1 MHTRV
6 RVVICADIA
15 RKRQG
20 DGRMNEILNILDKE
34 KKQLCYADIARM
46 LGCDEAEVAKRIA
59 NLEKNHIIV
68 GYKTLINWDKTSRDF
83 VTALIEL
90 RITPQRGEGF
100 DKVAERIYKY
110 PQVKSLYLMSGAYD
124 LAITIEGRTMQEV
137 ALFVAEKLAPMD
149 SVISTATH
157 FVLKKY
163 KDEGIIYEDNEK
175 DTREVITL

>member
-1 MHTRV
+1 ME
-6 RVVICADIA
+6 
-15 RKRQG
+15 
-20 DGRMNEILNILDKE
+20 EILNILDKE
-34 KKQLCYADIARM
+34 HKEISYSKIAQM
-46 LGCDEAEVAKRIA
+46 LGLEEEEVAKKIKQ
-59 NLEKNHIIV
+59 LTKNHVIV
-68 GYKTLINWDKTSRDF
+68 GYKTMINWEKTDREF

-124 LAITIEGRTMQEV
+124 LAITIEGKTMKDV

-163 KDEGIIYEDNEK
+163 KDEGIVYEDNEK